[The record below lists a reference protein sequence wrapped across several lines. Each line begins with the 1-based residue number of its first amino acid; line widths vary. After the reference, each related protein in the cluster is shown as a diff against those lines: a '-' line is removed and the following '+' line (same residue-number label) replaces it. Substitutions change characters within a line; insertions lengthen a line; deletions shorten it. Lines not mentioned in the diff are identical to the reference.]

1 MNHPTVITSSEPLNP
16 TSNTITRRTMIGQ
29 LAGAATL
36 SLMPPSLLGAQS
48 ATMRKKMGV
57 SAASFWNRRHRRRD
71 NDKFPPLDSA
81 LDFLNQCHA
90 LDAGGIQVGVRGWE
104 QTFARKVR
112 DRRESYGMY
121 LEGQI
126 SLPKSDTELDRFE
139 QNIRNAREAGAVI
152 LRTAIGGRRYE
163 DFNEAEEFEQFRQRS
178 LRSLELAEP
187 IVRRHGVK
195 LAIENHKDWRIPDML
210 DLLEHFDSEHLG
222 VCLDTGNSIT
232 LMENPI
238 ETAKAFAKFTL
249 TIHFKDMAVQEYENG
264 FLLSEVPFGAGFLDL
279 KEIMTLVEK
288 ENSSVQY
295 NLEMITRDPLKIPCL
310 TKKYWAT
317 FEQVPGKRLADTLT
331 MVRKNA
337 SPNPLP
343 QIATLTPED
352 RLVFEHR
359 NNLKCFDYARAH
371 LGLKG

>member
-1 MNHPTVITSSEPLNP
+1 MNHSTVITSSAPLKP
-16 TSNTITRRTMIGQ
+16 TSKFITRRTMIGQ
-29 LAGAATL
+29 FAGAATF
-36 SLMPPSLLGAQS
+36 SLMSPSLLLARS
-48 ATMRKKMGV
+48 ATMGKKMGV
-57 SAASFWNRRHRRRD
+57 SAASFWNRRHRRSD
-71 NDKFPPLDSA
+71 NAEFPPLESA
-81 LDFLNQCHA
+81 LDFLDQCHA

-104 QTFARKVR
+104 KAFARKVR

-126 SLPKSDTELDRFE
+126 GLPKSDTELDQFD
-139 QNIRNAREAGAVI
+139 QNIRNAKEAGAVI

-163 DFNEAEEFEQFRQRS
+163 DFDEAEEFERFRQRS
-178 LRSLELAEP
+178 WKSLERAEP

-238 ETAKAFAKFTL
+238 ETAKAFAKFTF
-249 TIHFKDMAVQEYENG
+249 TIHFKDMAVQEYEDG

-279 KEIMTLVEK
+279 KKIMTLVEK

-317 FEQVPGKRLADTLT
+317 FEQVPGKRLADALS
-331 MVRKNA
+331 MFRKNA
-337 SPNPLP
+337 SSIRLP
-343 QIATLTPED
+343 QIATPTPEQ
-352 RLVFEHR
+352 RSVL
-359 NNLKCFDYARAH
+359 
-371 LGLKG
+371 